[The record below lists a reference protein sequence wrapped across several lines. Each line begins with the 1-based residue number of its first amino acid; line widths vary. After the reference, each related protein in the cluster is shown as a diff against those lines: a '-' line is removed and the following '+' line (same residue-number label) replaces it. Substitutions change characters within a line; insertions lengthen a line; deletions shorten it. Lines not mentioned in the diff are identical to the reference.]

1 MEESKATTPGFALSP
16 SRFLPRRYKPRN
28 VGSWTGHLAFA
39 NDLITAIRPRLI
51 VELGTHWGES
61 YFTFCQTVQEQ
72 HLSCLCY
79 AVDHWEGD
87 EHAGKYGE
95 EVFDEV
101 TTYNN
106 RYYRQFSYLLR
117 RSFNDALSQFEDE
130 SIDLLHIDGLHTYE
144 AVARDF
150 RSWLPKVSKGGII
163 LLHDICPRHEDFGV
177 WRLWNDIKAE
187 FPDAFEFHHSWGLG
201 VVAKDRIDRS
211 SPLIELLFDS
221 SLPVQEDL
229 RRYYV
234 IYASHLENILGRFP
248 LAAGRPAPPPLVPEV
263 RVQIFPWGESG
274 HTVETCQIRRIKADT
289 WETVV
294 FDLRVPGALSP
305 LRIDPAGEP
314 CFVEIGDLEIYS
326 ISGELLWKPDAE
338 RASDLTAA
346 GTATQPYHDVA
357 SFFVST
363 GDDPQIMVAVPS
375 DIRGP
380 ATVRVSLRITPA
392 SKLAIELFHGFASR
406 LIERDAQLKERDAQ
420 INQRDAQLRDSLSQR
435 ESLANQLAEAA
446 AQARQAAVESEETLR
461 KTQELLAASEDT
473 LYRMHHSLSWK
484 VTAPIRK
491 LMTFLRS
498 GPRGVR

>member
-1 MEESKATTPGFALSP
+1 VEESKATTPGFALSP

-61 YFTFCQTVQEQ
+61 YFTFCQTVEEQ
-72 HLSCLCY
+72 HLSSLCY

-117 RSFNDALSQFEDE
+117 RSFDDALSQFEDE
-130 SIDLLHIDGLHTYE
+130 SIGLLHIDGLHTYE
-144 AVARDF
+144 AVAHDF

-177 WRLWNDIKAE
+177 WRLWNDIQAE
-187 FPDAFEFHHSWGLG
+187 FPDTFEFHHSWGLG
-201 VVAKDRIDRS
+201 VVAKDRIERS

-221 SLPVQEDL
+221 SSSVREDL

-234 IYASHLENILGRFP
+234 IYASHLENILGSFP
-248 LAAGRPAPPPLVPEV
+248 LAAGRPTPPPLAPEV

-274 HTVETCQIRRIKADT
+274 YLEETCQVRRTKANT
-289 WETVV
+289 WETVD
-294 FDLRVPGALSP
+294 FDLRTPGALSP
-305 LRIDPAGEP
+305 IRIDPAGEP
-314 CFVEIGDLEIYS
+314 CFVEIGDIEIHAGT
-326 ISGELLWKPDAE
+326 SGELLWKLDGAT
-338 RASDLTAA
+338 ASSNLAAA
-346 GTATQPYHDVA
+346 GTATQPFRDAA
-357 SFFVST
+357 SFFVSE
-363 GDDPQIMVAVPS
+363 GDDPQVIVTVPS
-375 DIRGP
+375 DIRCP
-380 ATVRVSLRITPA
+380 AKVRVSLRITPA
-392 SKLAIELFHGFASR
+392 SRLAIELFHVLASR
-406 LIERDAQLKERDAQ
+406 L
-420 INQRDAQLRDSLSQR
+420 NQRDAQLNERDAQLRAALSERDSV
-435 ESLANQLAEAA
+435 ATQLAEAA
-446 AQARQAAVESEETLR
+446 AQAQQAAARSEETLQ
-461 KTQELLAASEDT
+461 KTRELLAAAEDN

-491 LMTFLRS
+491 LMALLRS
-498 GPRGVR
+498 GPREVR